1 MSTRERVLRVVGEVL
16 GLPVASLDDDSSPEN
31 IESWDSLKQMNLVL
45 ALEQEFG
52 IRFTD
57 EQIVEMLSVR
67 LITAAVAELGARANS
82 DSER

>member
-1 MSTRERVLRVVGEVL
+1 MSTRERILSVVSKVL
-16 GLPVASLDDDSSPEN
+16 GIPVASIDDDSSPES

-57 EQIVEMLSVR
+57 EKIVEMLSVK
-67 LITAAVAELGARANS
+67 LIVQAVSELGPQANS
-82 DSER
+82 DPER

>member
-1 MSTRERVLRVVGEVL
+1 MSTRERILSVVSKVL
-16 GLPVASLDDDSSPEN
+16 GIPADRINDDSSPEN

-57 EQIVEMLSVR
+57 EKIVQMLSVG
-67 LITAAVAELGARANS
+67 LIVQAVSELRPQASS

>member
-1 MSTRERVLRVVGEVL
+1 MSTRERILSVVSNVL
-16 GLPVASLDDDSSPEN
+16 GIPADRIDDDSSPEN

-57 EQIVEMLSVR
+57 EKIVEMLSVR
-67 LITAAVAELGARANS
+67 LIAEAVAELRPQANS

>member
-1 MSTRERVLRVVGEVL
+1 
-16 GLPVASLDDDSSPEN
+16 
-31 IESWDSLKQMNLVL
+31 MNLVL

-57 EQIVEMLSVR
+57 ERIVEMLSVR
-67 LITAAVAELGARANS
+67 LIVAAVAQLGPQANS

>member
-1 MSTRERVLRVVGEVL
+1 MSTRERVLRVVSEVL
-16 GLPVASLDDDSSPEN
+16 GRPVASIDDDSSPDN

-57 EQIVEMLSVR
+57 ERIVEMLSVR
-67 LITAAVAELGARANS
+67 LIVAAVAQLGPQANS